1 MTRAVPRLLA
11 KRWLPIL
18 CLLLL
23 IPLVPRSS
31 PTRAAPSEP
40 PSLPPTTRGPDA
52 DFFGIV
58 GRDPWFEW
66 NTDKVNYPNDVNRAA
81 LEGMARDL
89 AFAGAGW
96 VRIELRADHDGNAQ
110 GGPGYIDYRKWD
122 WFIKECAPKYG
133 LKVLL
138 LLGSAVIDHSLVDPT
153 VSFSRIND
161 PADRPDGTNNYVRL
175 YTARAQEIADHFG
188 DSVAAY
194 EILNEANIS
203 DILHTESAGTQV
215 EFDPQN
221 YGALLTDIYIGIKS
235 AHPKVQVI
243 VGGLL
248 YGFRPNGGSAD
259 YDYLYVLYNS
269 KRIQAYRAANGRYP
283 FDGVAS
289 HAYFVGTPREVVNHY
304 WQLRGVMDSAGDATS
319 KLWLTEIGQ
328 QGTPPTVD
336 PSYLVATPTKSE
348 EEQAAFMRELFPLLL
363 NETHGFVANVF
374 WFKYEDFPT
383 QSGWSEYGM
392 VRLPITSGGGYVQP
406 PAPRKLA
413 FSTFQSIANPGALP
427 TAPESANSLPTSGYY
442 FPQTRHTISGA
453 FRQYWEN
460 NGGLNRFGYPIT
472 SVFESGGVRVQYF
485 ERARFEYHPE
495 NDADNQVELGLLTGF
510 LTQGRAFP
518 KGIPI
523 TPTPAPRPA
532 GTPTLAP
539 SPTVSPTA
547 CPTGTTCPPAAPAP
561 STSPPTPTLTP
572 TPSTI
577 YFSQTGHNLGGSFYT
592 YWRTSGGLSS
602 LGYPISEELREKNQ
616 ADGKEYTVQYFE
628 RARLEYHPENAGTP
642 YVVLL
647 GLMGTEVLNTDGWYR

>member
-1 MTRAVPRLLA
+1 MTRGVPRLLA
-11 KRWLPIL
+11 KRWLPVL

-31 PTRAAPSEP
+31 PTRAAPSEA
-40 PSLPPTTRGPDA
+40 PSLPPQTRGTDA

-96 VRIELRADHDGNAQ
+96 VRIELRADHDGSAQ

-138 LLGSAVIDHSLVDPT
+138 LLGSAVIDHSSVDPT

-175 YTARAQEIADHFG
+175 YTDRAKEIAGHFG

-203 DILHTESAGTQV
+203 EILHTESAGTQV
-215 EFDPQN
+215 EFNPQN

-259 YDYLYVLYNS
+259 FDYLYVLYNS
-269 KRIQAYRAANGRYP
+269 KRIQDYRAANGHYP
-283 FDGVAS
+283 FDGVGS
-289 HAYFVGTPREVVNHY
+289 HAYYAGTPREVVDHY
-304 WQLRGVMDSAGDATS
+304 WQLRGVMESAGDTTS

-336 PSYLVATPTKSE
+336 PSYLVAAPTKSE
-348 EEQAAFMRELFPLLL
+348 EVQAAFMRELFPLLL
-363 NETHGFVANVF
+363 NETRGFVANVF

-383 QSGWSEYGM
+383 QAGWAEYGM

-413 FSTFQSIANPGALP
+413 FSTFQAFANPGALP
-427 TAPESANSLPTSGYY
+427 TAPESPNGLPASAYY

-460 NGGLNRFGYPIT
+460 TGGLARFGYPIT
-472 SVFESGGVRVQYF
+472 SVFESGGIRVQYF

-495 NDADNQVELGLLTGF
+495 HDADNQVELGLLTGF
-510 LTQGRAFP
+510 LTQGRTFP
-518 KGIPI
+518 KGTPI

-539 SPTVSPTA
+539 SPTATPCPNGVTCTPSPTA
-547 CPTGTTCPPAAPAP
+547 TATIVQ
-561 STSPPTPTLTP
+561 TPTATA

-592 YWRTSGGLSS
+592 YWRTGGGLSS
-602 LGYPISEELREKNQ
+602 FGYPISEELREKNQ

-647 GLMGTEVLNTDGWYR
+647 GLMGTEILNTNGWYR

>member
-11 KRWLPIL
+11 KRWLSLL

-40 PSLPPTTRGPDA
+40 PSLPPQTRGADA

-66 NTDKVNYPNDVNRAA
+66 NTDPVNYPNDVNKAA

-122 WFIKECAPKYG
+122 WFIEECAPKYG

-138 LLGSAVIDHSLVDPT
+138 LLGSAVIDHSSVDPT

-161 PADRPDGTNNYVRL
+161 PADRPDDTNNYVRL

-188 DSVAAY
+188 DRVAAY

-203 DILHTESAGTQV
+203 EILHTESGGTQA
-215 EFDPQN
+215 EFNPQN
-221 YGALLTDIYIGIKS
+221 YGALLTDTYIGIKA
-235 AHPKVQVI
+235 AHPRVQVI

-259 YDYLYVLYNS
+259 YDYLYVLYKS
-269 KRIQAYRAANGRYP
+269 KRIQEYRAANGRYP

-289 HAYFVGTPREVVNHY
+289 HAYYVGTARAVVDHY
-304 WQLRGVMDSAGDATS
+304 WQLRGVMESVGDTTS
-319 KLWLTEIGQ
+319 KLWLTEIGAE
-328 QGTPPTVD
+328 GTPPTVD
-336 PSYLVATPTKSE
+336 PSYLTATPTRSE
-348 EEQAAFMRELFPLLL
+348 EEQAAFMRELFSLLL
-363 NETHGFVANVF
+363 TEVRGFVANVF
-374 WFKYEDFPT
+374 WFKYEDFALPN
-383 QSGWSEYGM
+383 SWVDYGL
-392 VRLPITSGGGYVQP
+392 VRLPITSGGAYAQP
-406 PAPRKLA
+406 PTPRKLA
-413 FSTFQSIANPGALP
+413 FAAFQRFANPGGLP
-427 TAPESANSLPTSGYY
+427 TAPESPNGLPASGYY

-460 NGGLNRFGYPIT
+460 TGGLTRFGYPIT
-472 SVFESGGVRVQYF
+472 SVFEANGLRVQYF

-495 NDADNQVELGLLTGF
+495 NDADNQVQLGLLTGF
-510 LTQGRAFP
+510 LTQGRTFP
-518 KGIPI
+518 QGTPI

-532 GTPTLAP
+532 GTPTAATPTFCP
-539 SPTVSPTA
+539 SGA
-547 CPTGTTCPPAAPAP
+547 TCAPAP
-561 STSPPTPTLTP
+561 TATATIVQTPTATA

-577 YFSQTGHNLGGSFYT
+577 YFAQTGHNLGGAFYT
-592 YWRTSGGLSS
+592 YWRTSGGLASY
-602 LGYPISEELREKNQ
+602 GYPISEEVREKNQ
-616 ADGKEYTVQYFE
+616 ADGKDYTVQYFE

-647 GLMGTEVLNTDGWYR
+647 GLMGTEVLNTNGWYR